1 MPSSGRESVLKK
13 LKENMEK
20 IKEFGVRRI
29 GIFGSYARG
38 EQREESDV
46 DIVVEFE
53 RGKATLDNFL
63 GLADFLERLLG
74 KKVDILTVEGIRSIR
89 MKEVRKEI
97 EESTVYVT

>member
-89 MKEVRKEI
+89 IKEVRKEI